1 MNDKTHRI
9 AFFGSDEI
17 ALPFLSSV
25 KDDPNFGTI
34 SAVLTQPDRRSG
46 RGRKLRQNPI
56 KEWALEHHVPVEDPE
71 KPSDG
76 QAQWLKSLEIDLVVV
91 MAYGHILKR
100 DLLEVAPSG
109 CFNLHAS
116 LLPAFR
122 GASPIETALAMGER
136 ETGVTLMRVAPR
148 MDAGP
153 IVDVERVAIGE
164 KDTGQTLRSKIAQAC
179 VPLMGRN
186 LRSLLGGGVDESPQ
200 DEEIATYCRKLTKL
214 DGELDFSASAQAL
227 VHRIQAFRFWPGS
240 FFSFKDQ
247 RIRIGKSLVS
257 NMASS
262 LSVGEVIHDDQG
274 NLCIGTGQGGLLVE
288 ELQKPG
294 GQMLPAPDFLRG
306 FDIPVG
312 SFLPSGHMPALLVP
326 RKSNE
331 KA

>member
-1 MNDKTHRI
+1 MNVKTHRI
-9 AFFGSDEI
+9 ACFGSDEI

-56 KEWALEHHVPVEDPE
+56 KEWALEHRVPVEDPE
-71 KPSDG
+71 KPSHA
-76 QAQWLKSLEIDLVVV
+76 QSQWLKSLEIDLVVV

-100 DLLEVAPSG
+100 DMLEVAPCG

-164 KDTGQTLRSKIAQAC
+164 NDTGQTLRSKISHAC
-179 VPLMGRN
+179 VPLMARN

-200 DEEIATYCRKLTKL
+200 DEELATYCRKLTKL
-214 DGELDFSASAQAL
+214 DGGIDFSASAQAL

-240 FFSFKDQ
+240 FFSFKDL
-247 RIRIGKSLVS
+247 RIRIGKSQVS
-257 NMASS
+257 NLTNS
-262 LSVGEVIHDDQG
+262 LSVGEVIRDDQG

-312 SFLPSGHMPALLVP
+312 TILPSGHMPALLVP

>member
-17 ALPFLSSV
+17 ALPFLNSV
-25 KDDPNFGTI
+25 KDDPKVGTV

-56 KEWALEHHVPVEDPE
+56 KEWALEHRVPIEDPE
-71 KPSDG
+71 KPSDA

-100 DLLEVAPSG
+100 DLLEVAPCG

-122 GASPIETALAMGER
+122 GASPIETALAMGESK
-136 ETGVTLMRVAPR
+136 TGVTLMRVVPR

-164 KDTGQTLRSKIAQAC
+164 KDTGQTMRSKIAHAC

-186 LRSLLGGGVDESPQ
+186 LRSLLGGGVDDSPQ
-200 DEEIATYCRKLTKL
+200 DEELATYCRKLTKL

-257 NMASS
+257 NMARS
-262 LSVGEVIHDDQG
+262 LSVGEVIRDDRG
-274 NLCIGTGQGGLLVE
+274 NLCIGTGHGGLLVE

-306 FDIPVG
+306 FDIPPG
-312 SFLPSGHMPALLVP
+312 TILPSGHMPALLVP